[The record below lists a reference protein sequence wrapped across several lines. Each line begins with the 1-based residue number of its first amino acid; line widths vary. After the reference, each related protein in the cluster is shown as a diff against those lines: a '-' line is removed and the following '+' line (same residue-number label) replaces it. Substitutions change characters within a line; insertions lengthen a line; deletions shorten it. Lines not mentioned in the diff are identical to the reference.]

1 MESQKL
7 ERTDH
12 ISGESFKVSEE
23 TLSKEDS
30 GKQTAEDD
38 EKVLFNEDVI
48 TDLSQYEEGK
58 IVRGTVI
65 AVTGDSVFVDI
76 GYKSEGEIPKAEFSD
91 DPVQGTQID
100 VMIIRMESREGRV
113 ILSKQKADE
122 VISWEK
128 VVRAFNENMPVK
140 GRVTDTT
147 RGGYRV
153 IIEDSFQGFLPN
165 SQASLKKLEDNKSL
179 IGQELLFKIDKLEGK
194 NNIVI
199 SHRRYLE
206 EMREKKIEEF
216 FNTKK
221 VGDMV
226 EGIVK
231 DIVSYGAF
239 IDLGGVDGLL
249 HVNDMSWGKVVDP
262 KKYLQKMFINKNE
275 EIRCVIL
282 SLNKEER
289 KVSLGLKQL
298 YPNPWDTFVQRY
310 QRGQKYRG
318 TVTKLASFGAFVEL
332 EEGVEGLVHI
342 SELSWTKRIK
352 HPKEVLKVGQIA
364 EVMLLDYDLNKKTVS
379 LGLKQVL
386 PNPWDELEL
395 RYPVGSKVKT
405 RVKRMT
411 NYGVFLELEKGIEGL
426 LHIDDISW
434 TKQVKKP
441 SELYKKGDVLEAVV
455 LSIDKESKRINL
467 GLKQLKDNPW
477 KTLKEKHPKGSVVSG
492 TVTSIVDFGV
502 FVKIDEDI
510 EGLIHISQLANE
522 RVEDP
527 HTVCKVGDEIKA
539 VVLNIDEK
547 KRKVTL
553 SVKEYLNHLEEQEIT
568 KYLDSGEDK
577 TATVR
582 IGDLINMRGIGE

>member
-12 ISGESFKVSEE
+12 TSGESFRASEE
-23 TLSKEDS
+23 SLSRENSEKETL
-30 GKQTAEDD
+30 EDD

-91 DPVQGTQID
+91 DPVQGAQIE
-100 VMIIRMESREGRV
+100 VMIMRMESREGRV

-122 VISWEK
+122 IISWEK
-128 VVRAFNENMPVK
+128 VVKAFNENMPVK

-147 RGGYRV
+147 RGGFRV
-153 IIEDSFQGFLPN
+153 IVEDSFQGFLPN
-165 SQASLKKLEDNKSL
+165 SQASLKKLEDSKSL
-179 IGQELLFKIDKLEGK
+179 IGKELLFKIDKLEGK
-194 NNIVI
+194 NNIVV
-199 SHRRYLE
+199 SHKRYLE
-206 EMREKKIEEF
+206 EMKEKKIEEF
-216 FNTKK
+216 FDTKR
-221 VGDMV
+221 VGDTV

-231 DIVSYGAF
+231 DIVNYGAF

-282 SLNKEER
+282 SLNKEDR

-298 YPNPWDTFVQRY
+298 SPNPWDTFEQRY
-310 QRGQKYRG
+310 QRGQRYRG

-395 RYPVGSKVKT
+395 RYPAGSKVKT
-405 RVKRMT
+405 RVKRAT

-441 SELYKKGDVLEAVV
+441 SELYKKGDIVDAIV

-477 KTLKEKHPKGSVVSG
+477 KSLKEKHPKGSVVSG

-527 HTVCKVGDEIKA
+527 HKVCKVGDEIKA

-547 KRKVTL
+547 KRKITL

-577 TATVR
+577 TATVK
-582 IGDLINMRGIGE
+582 IGDIINMRGIGE

>member
-1 MESQKL
+1 MESEKL
-7 ERTDH
+7 EGTERT
-12 ISGESFKVSEE
+12 SGDSLKNSEE
-23 TLSKEDS
+23 SLEETSKRITE
-30 GKQTAEDD
+30 EIEE
-38 EKVLFNEDVI
+38 EKIFFNEDVI
-48 TDLSQYEEGK
+48 SDLSQYEEGK
-58 IVRGTVI
+58 IVRGTII
-65 AVTGDSVFVDI
+65 AVKGDSVFVDI
-76 GYKSEGEIPKAEFSD
+76 GYKSEGEIPKTEFSY
-91 DPVQGTQID
+91 DPVQGAQID
-100 VMIIRMESREGRV
+100 VMIIKMESREGRV
-113 ILSKQKADE
+113 ILSKRKADE
-122 VISWEK
+122 IILWEK
-128 VVRAFNENMPVK
+128 VIRAFDENMPVRGK
-140 GRVTDTT
+140 VTDMVK
-147 RGGYRV
+147 GGFKV
-153 IIEDSFQGFLPN
+153 IIEGSFQGFMPN

-179 IGQELLFKIDKLEGK
+179 IGKELLFKIDKLEGK

-206 EMREKKIEEF
+206 EMREKKIDEF

-221 VGDMV
+221 VGDTV
-226 EGIVK
+226 GGILK
-231 DIVSYGAF
+231 DIVSYGVF

-262 KKYLQKMFINKNE
+262 KKYLQKIFINKNE

-282 SLNKEER
+282 SLNKKDK

-298 YPNPWDTFVQRY
+298 YPNPWDTFEQRY

-332 EEGVEGLVHI
+332 EEGVEGLIHV

-352 HPKEVLKVGQIA
+352 HPKEVLNVGQIA
-364 EVMLLDYDLNKKTVS
+364 EVMLLDYDLSRKTVS

-405 RVKRMT
+405 RVKRTT
-411 NYGVFLELEKGIEGL
+411 NYGVFLEVERGIEGF
-426 LHIDDISW
+426 LHISDISW
-434 TKQVKKP
+434 TKQVKKL
-441 SELYKKGDVLEAVV
+441 SELYKKGDVLEAIV
-455 LSIDKESKRINL
+455 LSIDKDGKRINL
-467 GLKQLKDNPW
+467 GLKQLRDNPW
-477 KTLKEKHPKGSVVSG
+477 KSLKEKHPRGSVVSG

-502 FVKIDEDI
+502 FVRIDEDI
-510 EGLIHISQLANE
+510 EGLIHISHLTNE

-577 TATVR
+577 AGTVK
-582 IGDLINMRGIGE
+582 IGDLINMRGIGK